1 MGDPQFGQQ
10 PFSIDPQILGK
21 VQHAKIVTIR
31 VPVFTVGEESGTYI
45 ITLYLYNNTEFIFKV
60 TAMSGLEVGGVQAYQ
75 PIGKEFRTIFYDLSF
90 GSYGASILNNS

>member
-10 PFSIDPQILGK
+10 PFSIGPQILGI

-45 ITLYLYNNTEFIFKV
+45 ITLYLYNNTIITLNLFLKSPPCQ
-60 TAMSGLEVGGVQAYQ
+60 AWKLEVS
-75 PIGKEFRTIFYDLSF
+75 KRTNPSAKSLEPYFTTCLLEATVRPF
-90 GSYGASILNNS
+90 